1 MTLSAGDE
9 AAVIAVGVTVVLAVT
24 VGVFRVASLRGDMNS
39 KWARRT
45 AFAVA
50 ALGEKTIAELEQ
62 LRDAVD
68 ETLPATPDGFDPS
81 QAIANPAPL
90 FERAEKTVKY
100 YRAQTRMEKD
110 LDHLRGLGP
119 ILVGALIGIDAAAA
133 VLTIFFAELLKWAWI
148 KPFGFVLLVAS
159 GLTLVA
165 AGGFYIVLQQHLADD
180 EILAGTGGQAQG
192 EPDS

>member
-1 MTLSAGDE
+1 
-9 AAVIAVGVTVVLAVT
+9 
-24 VGVFRVASLRGDMNS
+24 
-39 KWARRT
+39 
-45 AFAVA
+45 
-50 ALGEKTIAELEQ
+50 
-62 LRDAVD
+62 
-68 ETLPATPDGFDPS
+68 
-81 QAIANPAPL
+81 
-90 FERAEKTVKY
+90 
-100 YRAQTRMEKD
+100 MEKD
-110 LDHLRGLGP
+110 LGHLRGLGP

-133 VLTIFFAELLKWAWI
+133 VLTVFFAELLEWAWI